1 MKNHANRGKRLEQ
14 LIDLFGAR
22 YASTKKAYLIK
33 SPPQVKHLRSLK
45 NGQFVACYA
54 AKGQPDYLLLADG
67 VGYLFDAKEFK
78 GNRFPFSSLHP
89 HQFNALVRWQE
100 CGGKSAL
107 VFGAS
112 DHHAYFVAPLEAFK
126 DQYLAW
132 VDSKAKL
139 GNAKR
144 GQASLSFE
152 WMLTNSIPW
161 ADDGYLSA
169 LKMI

>member
-1 MKNHANRGKRLEQ
+1 MNHANRGKRLEQ

-33 SPPQVKHLRSLK
+33 SPPHVKHLRTLK

-78 GNRFPFSSLHP
+78 GSRFPFSSLHQ
-89 HQFNALVRWQE
+89 HQFNALVKWKE

-107 VFGAS
+107 IFGAD
-112 DHHAYFVAPLEAFK
+112 DHKAYFVVPLESFK
-126 DQYLAW
+126 DRYLAW
-132 VDSKAKL
+132 VEAKSKL
-139 GNAKR
+139 GAVKR
-144 GQASLSFE
+144 GQASLSVE